1 MMAIKFGN
9 SDSMHLHD
17 MISSTVSTKLC
28 SRRVGALTN
37 HGEMRITKQIHN
49 QPTRMDGWMNWG
61 GGDKMKKIDF
71 VADPVRELMGP
82 RADPESRKWAG
93 LSVHY
98 PPWAFGG
105 PP

>member
-1 MMAIKFGN
+1 
-9 SDSMHLHD
+9 
-17 MISSTVSTKLC
+17 
-28 SRRVGALTN
+28 
-37 HGEMRITKQIHN
+37 
-49 QPTRMDGWMNWG
+49 MDELG
-61 GGDKMKKIDF
+61 GRGDKMKKIDF

>member
-1 MMAIKFGN
+1 
-9 SDSMHLHD
+9 MHLHD

-49 QPTRMDGWMNWG
+49 RSIHEDGWMDELG
-61 GGDKMKKIDF
+61 GRGDKMKKIDF